1 MRPPTCSDCSA
12 WSRTIPMPDGR
23 SACLKA
29 GRLVGATAVADMT
42 CFERITRALDA
53 ANACK
58 PRE

>member
-1 MRPPTCSDCSA
+1 MRPPTCSDCAA

-29 GRLVGATAVADMT
+29 GRLVGATAVADMA
-42 CFERITRALDA
+42 CFERITHAPGATCADR
-53 ANACK
+53 